1 MAKVAKRPAKRARA
15 VAKRPVKRARAG
27 AKRAQPAAAARKIAY
42 GSEPGFPISLAMRAG
57 DFVFTSA
64 QADHGFDPAE
74 VVYDEKGL
82 VVSDGNKLP
91 PRSMADETRATLR
104 NLEAS
109 LAEAGCTF
117 DDVVDSS
124 VWLRDPRDFHEMNK
138 AYAEFFKRDCP
149 TRSIFRIDFMF
160 DCRIEIKVTAYKP
173 LGAAVTRRP
182 ARAATAKKVAKAK
195 AARRRR

>member
-1 MAKVAKRPAKRARA
+1 MARTTKKAKTVKKAKAVKKARTARRPL
-15 VAKRPVKRARAG
+15 VQG
-27 AKRAQPAAAARKIAY
+27 F

-64 QADHGFDPAE
+64 QGDHGFDPAD
-74 VVYDEKGL
+74 VVYDKKGL
-82 VVSDGNKLP
+82 VVSDGNTLP

-109 LAEAGCTF
+109 LKEAGCTLA
-117 DDVVDSS
+117 DVVDTS
-124 VWLRDPRDFHEMNK
+124 VWLRDPRDFHEMNR
-138 AYAEFFKRDCP
+138 AYAEFFMQNQP

-173 LGAAVTRRP
+173 IAARKTRR
-182 ARAATAKKVAKAK
+182 
-195 AARRRR
+195 

>member
-1 MAKVAKRPAKRARA
+1 MAKAVKHPARRARTAAKRPAKR
-15 VAKRPVKRARAG
+15 PRAG
-27 AKRAQPAAAARKIAY
+27 AKRAAPAVAARKIAY

-64 QADHGFDPAE
+64 QGDHGFDPAE

-82 VVSDGNKLP
+82 VVSDGNKLA

-173 LGAAVTRRP
+173 LGPEKRGRGKAVAARKT
-182 ARAATAKKVAKAK
+182 AK

>member
-1 MAKVAKRPAKRARA
+1 MAKAAMRPPKRLGATAKRPGKRPAKRARA
-15 VAKRPVKRARAG
+15 
-27 AKRAQPAAAARKIAY
+27 AATPPRKIAY
-42 GSEPGFPISLAMRAG
+42 GGEPGFPISLAMRAG

-91 PRSMADETRATLR
+91 PRSMAEETRATLR

-109 LAEAGCTF
+109 LAEAGCSF

-173 LGAAVTRRP
+173 Q
-182 ARAATAKKVAKAK
+182 TAKHGRSADTKKTKPKTKARSRAK
-195 AARRRR
+195 RR

>member
-1 MAKVAKRPAKRARA
+1 MARTAKKTKTAKKPKTVKKPRTARRPL
-15 VAKRPVKRARAG
+15 VQG
-27 AKRAQPAAAARKIAY
+27 Y

-64 QADHGFDPAE
+64 QGDHGFDPAD
-74 VVYDEKGL
+74 VVYDKKGL

-104 NLEAS
+104 NIEAS
-109 LAEAGCTF
+109 LKEAGCTLA
-117 DDVVDSS
+117 DVVDTS
-124 VWLRDPRDFHEMNK
+124 VWLRDPRDFHEMNR
-138 AYAEFFKRDCP
+138 AYGEFFTQNQP

-173 LGAAVTRRP
+173 MAVRRS
-182 ARAATAKKVAKAK
+182 
-195 AARRRR
+195 RR

>member
-1 MAKVAKRPAKRARA
+1 MARTAKKAKTAKKPKTVNKPGTAR
-15 VAKRPVKRARAG
+15 
-27 AKRAQPAAAARKIAY
+27 QPLVQGY

-64 QADHGFDPAE
+64 QGDHGFDPAD
-74 VVYDEKGL
+74 VVYDKKGL

-109 LAEAGCTF
+109 LKEAGCTLA
-117 DDVVDSS
+117 DVVDAS
-124 VWLRDPRDFHEMNK
+124 VWLRDPRDFHEMNR
-138 AYAEFFKRDCP
+138 AYGEFFTQNQP

-173 LGAAVTRRP
+173 MGARKGRR
-182 ARAATAKKVAKAK
+182 
-195 AARRRR
+195 

>member
-1 MAKVAKRPAKRARA
+1 MAMA
-15 VAKRPVKRARAG
+15 AKRPVKRAAAKHP
-27 AKRAQPAAAARKIAY
+27 AKRTQPTAARKIAY

-91 PRSMADETRATLR
+91 ARSMAEETRATLR
-104 NLEAS
+104 NLQAT
-109 LAEAGCTF
+109 LAEAGCSF
-117 DDVVDSS
+117 ADVVDTS

-173 LGAAVTRRP
+173 LAGKPRRRKPAA
-182 ARAATAKKVAKAK
+182 AKNATAKTAH
-195 AARRRR
+195 RRR

>member
-1 MAKVAKRPAKRARA
+1 MARTTKKAKTVKKAKVAKSAKTVR
-15 VAKRPVKRARAG
+15 K
-27 AKRAQPAAAARKIAY
+27 ARKARRPLVQGY
-42 GSEPGFPISLAMRAG
+42 GGEPGFPISLAMRAG

-64 QADHGFDPAE
+64 QGDHGFDPAD
-74 VVYDEKGL
+74 VVYDKKGL

-109 LAEAGCTF
+109 LKEAGCTLA
-117 DDVVDSS
+117 DVVDTS
-124 VWLRDPRDFHEMNK
+124 VWLRDPRDFHEMNR
-138 AYAEFFKRDCP
+138 AYGEFFTQNQP

-173 LGAAVTRRP
+173 MGAR
-182 ARAATAKKVAKAK
+182 K
-195 AARRRR
+195 ARR